1 MRFLPW
7 ATWIIV
13 AGIVVPTV
21 AAEQVPSCD
30 LFRKRFVEA
39 PSLLSLRLPPQ
50 RLHVEPPE
58 LNDDTWRTDGW
69 RNEATGEP
77 DYATGVHC
85 RAGKFVDVFSDIDEP
100 GGALHPTFDL
110 VAASIYAYTG
120 WDSSK
125 AVRTT
130 VEVLKGRSNTV
141 GEITTTELT
150 PGAYAK
156 IATISF
162 GIELD

>member
-1 MRFLPW
+1 MRVLSW
-7 ATWIIV
+7 VTWIIV
-13 AGIVVPTV
+13 AGMMAPAM

-30 LFRKRFVEA
+30 LFRKRFAEA
-39 PSLLSLRLPPQ
+39 PRLLSLRLPPQ

-58 LNDDTWRTDGW
+58 LKDDTWRTDGW

-100 GGALHPTFDL
+100 DGALHPTFDL

-120 WDSSK
+120 WDVSK
-125 AVRTT
+125 VVRTT
-130 VEVLKGRSNTV
+130 VEVLKGRSHTV